1 MASRRKEIQ
10 IGICVILSSLVL
22 VFGMLWLKQFRFSG
36 GTHKYLVNFPA
47 VEGLKVND
55 RVQVRGIRM
64 GKVTGFS
71 IVEDHVQVGFQ
82 VDKAVSLREDAKIR
96 LATVGIVGEM
106 IVEVQ
111 PGAGNPVESGHVFE
125 GEAMPSLMA
134 MAGSA
139 GETMKRLDELTVE
152 LRDLVRELRR
162 DDRIGGTVDVA
173 RVTLANV
180 DAALGENRDDVRAL
194 VRDLRAA
201 AATLREAMTAPDSGA
216 AGALGKASRTMARA
230 DSALALVTTTTESL
244 SRLVARLEAGEG
256 SAGKFLADERLYDEA
271 TQALAETKELLR
283 DIRRNPKR
291 YFKFNVIDF

>member
-10 IGICVILSSLVL
+10 VGVCVILSALVL

-36 GTHKYLVNFPA
+36 GMRRYAVNFPA
-47 VEGLKVND
+47 VEGLQVND

-64 GKVTGFS
+64 GKVTDFA
-71 IVEDHVQVGFQ
+71 IVGDHVRVGFL
-82 VDKAVSLREDAKIR
+82 VDRSVALREDATIR

-111 PGAGNPVESGHVFE
+111 PGEGKPAPDGHLFE

-134 MAGSA
+134 MAGAA
-139 GETMKRLDELTVE
+139 GETMKKLDELTLE

-162 DDRIGGTVDVA
+162 DDRLGGTVDAA
-173 RVTLANV
+173 RVALTNV
-180 DAALGENRDDVRAL
+180 DAALGENRADVRAL

-201 AATLREAMTAPDSGA
+201 AATLREAVAAPDSGA
-216 AGALGKASRTMARA
+216 AGMMGRASRTMARA
-230 DSALALVTTTTESL
+230 DSALALVTATTESL
-244 SRLVARLEAGEG
+244 SRLIARLESGEG
-256 SAGKFLADERLYDEA
+256 SAGKILADDRLYEEA